1 MKRVLY
7 ITLVGL
13 ALVGGFFCGRYLYY
27 KYNVTNTS
35 TEVETETEVSNEGG
49 ILSSFFGNSDVAVK
63 EAEKGNLK
71 AKYEQAKAIAKD
83 TEGWIYVE
91 NSHIDYPVML
101 GDNNY
106 YLNRTYDGKPSS
118 AGSIFLDQ
126 TQTGF
131 GNVSVIHGHNLFNGR
146 MFSDLHKFYRKETKD
161 QMKYAYIYDGEMG
174 KERKFEVFGTLRVP
188 VTFNIKLNIE
198 SVKDMRAYAEEL
210 KNQSVYKYP
219 HELTNNPILILNTC
233 VSDGSNDHFL
243 IALQEIE
250 NN

>member
-1 MKRVLY
+1 MKRFIY
-7 ITLVGL
+7 YAFIGI
-13 ALVGGFFCGRYLYY
+13 ALICGFCFGKYLFL
-27 KYNVTNTS
+27 KINTTPVASDNVIEDAPS
-35 TEVETETEVSNEGG
+35 GG
-49 ILSSFFGNSDVAVK
+49 ILSNFFANNDIAAK
-63 EAEKGNLK
+63 EAEKGDLK
-71 AKYEQAKAIAKD
+71 AKYESAKGKARD

-146 MFSDLHKFYRKETKD
+146 MFSDLHKFYRKETTN

-174 KERKFEVFGTLRVP
+174 KERKFEVFSTIRVP
-188 VTFNIKLNIE
+188 VTFNIRLNIE
-198 SVKDMRAYAEEL
+198 TIPAMQEYAKEL
-210 KNQSVYKYP
+210 KNMSVYKYP
-219 HELTNNPILILNTC
+219 HELTDKPIIILNTC
-233 VSDGSNDHFL
+233 VSDGSKDHIL
-243 IALQEIE
+243 VVLQEIE